1 MAFPDGSD
9 GKETS
14 CNAGDLG
21 LTMVEKDP
29 MEKGMA
35 THSSILA
42 CRILWT
48 RGTWHATVDGVT
60 RVRHDWSDLAAA
72 AAHAR
77 KVMLKILQARL
88 QQYMNCEIP
97 DVQAGFR
104 KGRGTGDQTA
114 NISQS

>member
-9 GKETS
+9 GKETAY
-14 CNAGDLG
+14 NAGDLD

-48 RGTWHATVDGVT
+48 RGT
-60 RVRHDWSDLAAA
+60 
-72 AAHAR
+72 
-77 KVMLKILQARL
+77 
-88 QQYMNCEIP
+88 
-97 DVQAGFR
+97 
-104 KGRGTGDQTA
+104 
-114 NISQS
+114 

>member
-48 RGTWHATVDGVT
+48 KEPHGLWTEEPVKLLSLRSQ
-60 RVRHDWSDLAAA
+60 RVGHD
-72 AAHAR
+72 
-77 KVMLKILQARL
+77 
-88 QQYMNCEIP
+88 
-97 DVQAGFR
+97 
-104 KGRGTGDQTA
+104 
-114 NISQS
+114 